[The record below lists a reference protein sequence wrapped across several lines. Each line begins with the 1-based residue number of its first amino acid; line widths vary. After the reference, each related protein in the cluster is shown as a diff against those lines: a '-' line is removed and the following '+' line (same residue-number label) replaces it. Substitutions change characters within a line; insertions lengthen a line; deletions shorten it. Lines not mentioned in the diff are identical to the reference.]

1 MKPLFKPA
9 PFAQPADNIEI
20 EPPALV
26 RKPHSH
32 RLRMRLAAG
41 TFLIAFAALG
51 WRMSAI
57 ALERAEPQEAVRTSG
72 VEQVKR
78 RASLLDREG
87 RLLATTLQTWEVYVH
102 PRESLGAGGVSPDDL
117 DALGKIFPS
126 LDMIGLRRQLTEGKR
141 KFSWVAR
148 KASPD
153 QWRRA
158 RDLGIIGLYAKRR
171 EDRVYP
177 AGRVVS
183 HILGGVDVDNI
194 GVAGIEAG
202 LNERIGG
209 PDSLRTPIRLSVD
222 LRVQTAL
229 RRTLSEAKSQF
240 AAPGAL
246 GLVMKVRTGEM
257 LAMVSLPDF
266 DPNDRPAA
274 PATFL
279 QQARSPIFN
288 KVTQGAFELGSIFKL
303 LTASMA
309 LESGA
314 ATLET
319 SVNATH
325 PIRRGGFT
333 ISDYRGKGRWMTM
346 REMVRYS
353 SNIGAVRV
361 AELIG
366 PERQKKYFD
375 KFGISGKV
383 PLIGVP
389 NGELSKGQLPRQ
401 WGSSESATVSYGHGI
416 SVSPLHLATALASL
430 ANDGCKVTPTL
441 LKALDVPEACDRIVS
456 SDTSEKMRGLM
467 RLVAEKSSGRNANI
481 PGYEIGGKTGTAY
494 QVRPTGGY
502 NTDKRFNS
510 FVALWPTSDPEYI
523 MFISL
528 DDPKLLDGTR
538 RLPLAGHTAAPTAG
552 RALERI
558 APLLGM
564 VPSDRFRRSGGA
576 QDYSVEAL
584 GDEVDEQG

>member
-1 MKPLFKPA
+1 MKPLFDPA
-9 PFAQPADNIEI
+9 PFAQHAEDIEF
-20 EPPALV
+20 EPLARA

-41 TFLIAFAALG
+41 AFLIAFAALG

-57 ALERAEPQEAVRTSG
+57 ALDHDGPKEAVRSAG
-72 VEQVKR
+72 VEQTTH
-78 RASLLDREG
+78 RAPLVDRNG
-87 RLLATTLQTWEVYVH
+87 RLLASTLQTWEVYVH
-102 PRESLGAGGVSPDDL
+102 PRESLGAGGVSPDSL
-117 DALGKIFPS
+117 DALGKVFPR
-126 LDMIGLRRQLTEGKR
+126 LDLIELRRHLSEGKR
-141 KFSWVAR
+141 KFVWVAR

-158 RDLGIIGLYAKRR
+158 RDLGIIGLYASQR

-177 AGRVVS
+177 AGRFVS
-183 HILGGVDVDNI
+183 HIVGGVDVDNI
-194 GVAGIEAG
+194 GVAGVESG
-202 LNERIGG
+202 LSDLITA
-209 PDSLRTPIRLSVD
+209 PDRKMEPVRLSVD

-229 RRTLSEAKSQF
+229 RNTLSAAKSEF
-240 AAPGAL
+240 AAPGAA
-246 GLVMKVRTGEM
+246 GLVMNVRTGEM

-266 DPNDRPAA
+266 DPNERPAA

-303 LTASMA
+303 LTTAMA
-309 LESGA
+309 LESGVA
-314 ATLET
+314 NLET
-319 SVNATH
+319 PLNATA

-333 ISDYRGKGRWMTM
+333 ISDYLGKGRWMSL
-346 REMVRYS
+346 REMVKYS
-353 SNIGAVRV
+353 SNIAAVRV

-366 PERQKKYFD
+366 PDRQQAFFE

-383 PLIGVP
+383 PLRGFP
-389 NGELSKGQLPRQ
+389 NGELSRAQLPQQ
-401 WGSSESATVSYGHGI
+401 WGTAESATVSYGHGI

-430 ANDGCKVTPTL
+430 ANDGCRVTPTL
-441 LKALDVPEACDRIVS
+441 LKVDENAPSALCDRIVS
-456 SDTSEKMRGLM
+456 SETSATIRGLM
-467 RLVAEKSSGRNANI
+467 RLVANESSGRNANI

-494 QVRPTGGY
+494 QVKPTGGY

-510 FVALWPTSDPEYI
+510 FAALWPTSDPQYL

-528 DDPKLLDGTR
+528 DDPKLLDGSR

-552 RALERI
+552 SALERI

-564 VPSDRFRRSGGA
+564 VPTDRFRKA
-576 QDYSVEAL
+576 DKA
-584 GDEVDEQG
+584 DEKNEGEG

>member
-1 MKPLFKPA
+1 MKTLFKPA
-9 PFAQPADNIEI
+9 PFAQNTEAMEI
-20 EPPALV
+20 EPPARV

-32 RLRMRLAAG
+32 RLRMKVAAG
-41 TFLIAFAALG
+41 TFFLAFALLG

-57 ALERAEPQEAVRTSG
+57 ALDRDAPQVAVRSSG
-72 VEQVKR
+72 AEQSTR
-78 RASLLDREG
+78 RAPLLDRNG
-87 RLLATTLQTWEVYVH
+87 RLLASTLQTWEIFIH
-102 PRESLGAGGVSPDDL
+102 PRDTAAAGGASPDDL
-117 DALGKIFPS
+117 DKLGAIFPR
-126 LDMIGLRRQLTEGKR
+126 LDLIHLRKQLTEGKS
-141 KFSWVAR
+141 KFSWIAR

-153 QWRRA
+153 QWRRT
-158 RDLGIIGLYAKRR
+158 RDLGIIGLYAKPR

-183 HILGGVDVDNI
+183 HIVGGVDVDNI

-202 LNERIGG
+202 LNDRIGG
-209 PDSLRTPIRLSVD
+209 PDSPRTPIRLSVD

-240 AAPGAL
+240 AAPGAA

-274 PATFL
+274 PRTFL
-279 QQARSPIFN
+279 AQARSPLFN
-288 KVTQGAFELGSIFKL
+288 KVAQGSFELGSIFKL
-303 LTASMA
+303 LTAAMA
-309 LESGA
+309 LETGVA
-314 ATLET
+314 NLET
-319 SVNATH
+319 SLNASH

-353 SNIGAVRV
+353 SNIAAVRV
-361 AELIG
+361 GELIG
-366 PERQKKYFD
+366 PEDQKAYFD
-375 KFGISGKV
+375 KFGISGKIK
-383 PLIGVP
+383 LLGVP
-389 NGELSKGQLPRQ
+389 EGELSRGQLPRK

-416 SVSPLHLATALASL
+416 SVSPLHLATALASI
-430 ANDGCKVTPTL
+430 ANDGCRVTPTL
-441 LKALDVPEACDRIVS
+441 LKVERASQECDRIVS
-456 SDTSEKMRGLM
+456 SDTSEKVRGLM

-510 FVALWPTSDPEYI
+510 FVALWPTSDPQYI

-564 VPSDRFRRSGGA
+564 VPNDRFRT
-576 QDYSVEAL
+576 VETVTEDNTE
-584 GDEVDEQG
+584 G

>member
-1 MKPLFKPA
+1 MKSLFEPA
-9 PFAQPADNIEI
+9 PFTQGADDIEI
-20 EPPALV
+20 EPITRT

-32 RLRMRLAAG
+32 RLRMRFAAT

-57 ALERAEPQEAVRTSG
+57 AL
-72 VEQVKR
+72 
-78 RASLLDREG
+78 D
-87 RLLATTLQTWEVYVH
+87 H
-102 PRESLGAGGVSPDDL
+102 
-117 DALGKIFPS
+117 DAPLIE
-126 LDMIGLRRQLTEGKR
+126 LRRNLNEGKR
-141 KFSWVAR
+141 KFVWVAR
-148 KASPD
+148 KASAD
-153 QWRRA
+153 QWRRT
-158 RDLGIIGLYAKRR
+158 RDLGIIGLYAKQR

-177 AGRVVS
+177 AGRIVS
-183 HILGGVDVDNI
+183 HIVGGVDVDNI
-194 GVAGIEAG
+194 GVAGIESG
-202 LNERIGG
+202 LNDQIGG
-209 PDSLRTPIRLSVD
+209 PDSEGKLIQLSVD

-229 RRTLSEAKSQF
+229 RNTLSAAKSEF
-240 AAPGAL
+240 AAPGAA

-266 DPNDRPAA
+266 DPNNRPAA

-303 LTASMA
+303 LTTAMA
-309 LESGA
+309 LEDGVA
-314 ATLET
+314 NLDTPLDATR
-319 SVNATH
+319 

-333 ISDYRGKGRWMTM
+333 ISDYRGKGRWMSL

-353 SNIGAVRV
+353 SNIAAVRV

-366 PERQKKYFD
+366 PERQQVYFE

-383 PLIGVP
+383 PLVGAP
-389 NGELSKGQLPRQ
+389 NGELSRGQLPKQ
-401 WGSSESATVSYGHGI
+401 WGSAESATVSYGHGV

-441 LKALDVPEACDRIVS
+441 LKVAESDVPAECDRIVS
-456 SDTSEKMRGLM
+456 PETSEKIRGLM

-510 FVALWPTSDPEYI
+510 FVALWPTSDPEYL

-552 RALERI
+552 SALERI

-564 VPSDRFRRSGGA
+564 VPNDRFRKTVYVGA
-576 QDYSVEAL
+576 QQE
-584 GDEVDEQG
+584 DEG

>member
-9 PFAQPADNIEI
+9 PFAQRADDIEI
-20 EPPALV
+20 EPPARV
-26 RKPHSH
+26 RKPRSH
-32 RLRMRLAAG
+32 RGRVRFAAG
-41 TFLIAFAALG
+41 VFVAAFAALG

-57 ALERAEPQEAVRTSG
+57 ALERDVPQEAVRNAGT
-72 VEQVKR
+72 EQVKR
-78 RASLLDREG
+78 RAPLLDRDG

-102 PRESLGAGGVSPDDL
+102 PRETLGSGGANAEDL
-117 DALGKIFPS
+117 NELGKIFPS
-126 LDMIGLRRQLTEGKR
+126 LDLIDLRRQLNEGKR
-141 KFSWVAR
+141 KFIWIAR
-148 KASPD
+148 KASAD

-158 RDLGIIGLYAKRR
+158 RDIGIVGVYAKPR

-177 AGRVVS
+177 AGRIVS
-183 HILGGVDVDNI
+183 HIIGGVDVDNI
-194 GVAGIEAG
+194 GVAGVEAG
-202 LNERIGG
+202 LNSSIGG
-209 PDSLRTPIRLSVD
+209 LENLGNPIHLAVD

-274 PATFL
+274 PQTFL

-303 LTASMA
+303 LTTAMA

-314 ATLET
+314 ANLET
-319 SVNATH
+319 PVNATH

-333 ISDYRGKGRWMTM
+333 ISDYRGKGRWMSV

-366 PERQKKYFD
+366 PDRQEAFFK

-383 PLIGVP
+383 PLVGAP
-389 NGELSKGQLPRQ
+389 SGELSRAQLPRQ
-401 WGSSESATVSYGHGI
+401 WGSAESATVSYGHGI

-441 LKALDVPEACDRIVS
+441 LKVERAPVDCDRIVS
-456 SDTSEKMRGLM
+456 SDTSEKVRGLM

-502 NTDKRFNS
+502 NTNKRFYS
-510 FVALWPTSDPEYI
+510 FAALWPTSDPQYI
-523 MFISL
+523 MLISL

-564 VPSDRFRRSGGA
+564 VPKDRFPTVANNDEGA
-576 QDYSVEAL
+576 GEE
-584 GDEVDEQG
+584 G

>member
-1 MKPLFKPA
+1 MKPLFDPA
-9 PFAQPADNIEI
+9 PFDQRSDDIEI
-20 EPPALV
+20 EPLARV

-32 RLRMRLAAG
+32 RTRMRFAA
-41 TFLIAFAALG
+41 LIAMIGFATLG
-51 WRMSAI
+51 WRMSTI
-57 ALERAEPQEAVRTSG
+57 ALAGDAPKEAIRTANG
-72 VEQVKR
+72 EQVKR
-78 RASLLDREG
+78 RAPLLDREG
-87 RLLATTLQTWEVYVH
+87 RLLASTLQTWEVYVH

-117 DALGKIFPS
+117 DALGDVFPG
-126 LDMIGLRRQLTEGKR
+126 LDLIALRRHLNDGKR
-141 KFSWVAR
+141 KFVWIAR
-148 KASPD
+148 KASAD

-158 RDLGIIGLYAKRR
+158 RDLGIIGVYAKPR

-177 AGRVVS
+177 AGRMVA
-183 HILGGVDVDNI
+183 HIVGGVDVDNI
-194 GVAGIEAG
+194 GVAGVESG
-202 LNERIGG
+202 LSAMIDG
-209 PDSLRTPIRLSVD
+209 PDSSGKPINLSVD

-229 RRTLSEAKSQF
+229 RTTLSEAKSQF
-240 AAPGAL
+240 AAPGAA

-266 DPNDRPAA
+266 DPNDRPPA

-303 LTASMA
+303 LTTAMA
-309 LESGA
+309 LEAGVA
-314 ATLET
+314 NLDTPL
-319 SVNATH
+319 NATA

-333 ISDYRGKGRWMTM
+333 ISDYLGKGRWMSM
-346 REMVRYS
+346 REMVKFS
-353 SNIGAVRV
+353 SNIAAVRV

-366 PERQKKYFD
+366 PERQKAFFD

-383 PLIGVP
+383 PIVGMP
-389 NGELSKGQLPRQ
+389 KGELSRGQLPQQ

-430 ANDGCKVTPTL
+430 ANDGCRVTPTL
-441 LKALDVPEACDRIVS
+441 LKVEKGAPPMPCDRIVS
-456 SDTSEKMRGLM
+456 SATSDTIRELM
-467 RLVAEKSSGRNANI
+467 RLVANESSGRNANI

-494 QVRPTGGY
+494 QVKPTGGY

-510 FVALWPTSDPEYI
+510 FAALWPTSDPQYL

-528 DDPKLLDGTR
+528 DDPKLLDGSR
-538 RLPLAGHTAAPTAG
+538 RKPLAGHTAAPTAG

-564 VPSDRFRRSGGA
+564 VPKDRFRPVA
-576 QDYSVEAL
+576 KLDEKDEAE
-584 GDEVDEQG
+584 G

>member
-1 MKPLFKPA
+1 MKSLFKPA
-9 PFAQPADNIEI
+9 PFAQRSDDIEI
-20 EPPALV
+20 APPARI

-32 RLRMRLAAG
+32 RLRMRIAAG
-41 TFLIAFAALG
+41 TFIVAFAALG

-57 ALERAEPQEAVRTSG
+57 AFDHDEPQQAALSSNAEKA
-72 VEQVKR
+72 KR
-78 RASLLDREG
+78 RAPLLDRDG
-87 RLLATTLQTWEVYVH
+87 RLLASTLQTWEVYVH
-102 PRESLGAGGVSPDDL
+102 PRESVGAGGVSPDDL
-117 DALGKIFPS
+117 DALGKIFPH
-126 LDMIGLRRQLTEGKR
+126 LKMMDLRRHLTDGKR
-141 KFSWVAR
+141 KFVWIAR
-148 KASPD
+148 KASAD

-158 RDLGIIGLYAKRR
+158 RDLGIIGVYAKPR

-194 GVAGIEAG
+194 GVAGIESA
-202 LNERIGG
+202 LNDRIGG
-209 PDSLRTPIRLSVD
+209 PDSLRTPIRLAVD
-222 LRVQTAL
+222 LRVQSAL
-229 RRTLSEAKSQF
+229 RQTLSEAKSQF

-257 LAMVSLPDF
+257 IAMVSLPDF
-266 DPNDRPAA
+266 DPNNRPAA

-303 LTASMA
+303 LTTAMA
-309 LESGA
+309 LESGVA
-314 ATLET
+314 NLDTPL
-319 SVNATH
+319 NASH
-325 PIRRGGFT
+325 PLRRGGFT
-333 ISDYRGKGRWMTM
+333 ISDYRGKGRWMSM
-346 REMVRYS
+346 REMVKYS
-353 SNIGAVRV
+353 SNIAAVRV

-366 PERQKKYFD
+366 PERQKMFFD

-389 NGELSKGQLPRQ
+389 NGELSTGQLPRK
-401 WGSSESATVSYGHGI
+401 WGSAESATVSYGHGI

-441 LKALDVPEACDRIVS
+441 LKVVDPLPPCDRIVS
-456 SDTSEKMRGLM
+456 KETSKIVRDLM
-467 RLVAEKSSGRNANI
+467 RLVANETSGRNANI

-494 QVRPTGGY
+494 QVKPTGGY
-502 NTDKRFNS
+502 NTNKRFNS
-510 FVALWPTSDPEYI
+510 FVALWPTSDPEYL

-564 VPSDRFRRSGGA
+564 VPSDRFHSA
-576 QDYSVEAL
+576 VTDDEEA
-584 GDEVDEQG
+584 GDEG

>member
-9 PFAQPADNIEI
+9 PFAQRAEDIEI
-20 EPPALV
+20 EPPARV

-32 RLRMRLAAG
+32 RLRMRIAAG
-41 TFLIAFAALG
+41 TFIALFAALG

-57 ALERAEPQEAVRTSG
+57 ALDRDEPQAAVRSSN

-78 RASLLDREG
+78 RAPLMDRDG

-102 PRESLGAGGVSPDDL
+102 PRETLGAGGVSPDDL
-117 DALGKIFPS
+117 TALGQIFPR
-126 LDMIGLRRQLTEGKR
+126 LDLIEMRRHLSDGKR
-141 KFSWVAR
+141 KFVWVAR
-148 KASPD
+148 KSSPD

-158 RDLGIIGLYAKRR
+158 RDLGIVGLYAQPR

-183 HILGGVDVDNI
+183 HIVGGVDVDNI
-194 GVAGIEAG
+194 GVAGIESG

-209 PDSLRTPIRLSVD
+209 PDSLRTPIRLAVD

-303 LTASMA
+303 LTAAMA

-319 SVNATH
+319 PVNASH
-325 PIRRGGFT
+325 PLRRGGFT

-346 REMVRYS
+346 REMVKFS

-366 PERQKKYFD
+366 PERQKAYFD

-389 NGELSKGQLPRQ
+389 QGELSRGQLPKK
-401 WGSSESATVSYGHGI
+401 WGSSESATVSYGHGV

-441 LKALDVPEACDRIVS
+441 LKVNTPLPPCNRIVS
-456 SDTSEKMRGLM
+456 PETSEKVRGLM
-467 RLVAEKSSGRNANI
+467 RLVANESSGRNANI

-502 NTDKRFNS
+502 NTNKRFNS
-510 FVALWPTSDPEYI
+510 FAALWPTSDPQYL

-528 DDPKLLDGTR
+528 DDPKLLDGSR

-564 VPSDRFRRSGGA
+564 VPKDRFR
-576 QDYSVEAL
+576 SVANAEEE
-584 GDEVDEQG
+584 GDTEG

>member
-1 MKPLFKPA
+1 MKPLFGPA
-9 PFAQPADNIEI
+9 PFAQKSEEI
-20 EPPALV
+20 ETEPLARA

-32 RLRMRLAAG
+32 RLRMRIAAG

-57 ALERAEPQEAVRTSG
+57 ALEHDAPKEAVRTAG

-78 RASLLDREG
+78 RAPLLDRDG
-87 RLLATTLQTWEVYVH
+87 RLLASTLQTWEVYVH

-117 DALGKIFPS
+117 DALGEVFPR
-126 LDMIGLRRQLTEGKR
+126 LDMIELRRHLNEGKR
-141 KFSWVAR
+141 KFVWIAR

-158 RDLGIIGLYAKRR
+158 RDLGIIGIYANQR

-177 AGRVVS
+177 AGRMVA
-183 HILGGVDVDNI
+183 HIVGGVDVDNI
-194 GVAGIEAG
+194 GVAGVESG
-202 LNERIGG
+202 LSDLIDAEEG
-209 PDSLRTPIRLSVD
+209 PRKPIRLAVD

-229 RRTLSEAKSQF
+229 RNTLSEAKSQF
-240 AAPGAL
+240 AAPGAA

-303 LTASMA
+303 LTTAMA
-309 LESGA
+309 LESGVA
-314 ATLET
+314 NLET
-319 SVNATH
+319 PLNATA

-333 ISDYRGKGRWMTM
+333 ISDYLGKGRWMTM
-346 REMVRYS
+346 REMVKFS
-353 SNIGAVRV
+353 SNIAAVRV

-366 PERQKKYFD
+366 PERQKAYFD

-383 PLIGVP
+383 PLIGAP
-389 NGELSKGQLPRQ
+389 NGELSRGQLPQQ

-430 ANDGCKVTPTL
+430 ANDGCRVTPTL
-441 LKALDVPEACDRIVS
+441 LKVDENAPPALCDRIVS
-456 SDTSEKMRGLM
+456 SDTSEKIRGLM
-467 RLVAEKSSGRNANI
+467 RLVANESSGRNANI

-494 QVRPTGGY
+494 QVKPTGGY

-510 FVALWPTSDPEYI
+510 FAALWPTSDPQYL

-528 DDPKLLDGTR
+528 DDPKLLDGSR
-538 RLPLAGHTAAPTAG
+538 RKPLAGHTAAPTAG

-564 VPSDRFRRSGGA
+564 VPKDRFREVASS
-576 QDYSVEAL
+576 DDKDD
-584 GDEVDEQG
+584 DEG

>member
-9 PFAQPADNIEI
+9 PFAQRADDIEI
-20 EPPALV
+20 EPPVRA
-26 RKPHSH
+26 RKPASH
-32 RLRMRLAAG
+32 RGRMRFAAG
-41 TFLIAFAALG
+41 MFIVAFAALG

-57 ALERAEPQEAVRTSG
+57 ALDRDPPKQAVRTAG
-72 VEQVKR
+72 VEPVQR
-78 RASLLDREG
+78 RAPLLDREG
-87 RLLATTLQTWEVYVH
+87 RLLASTLQTWEVYVH
-102 PRESLGAGGVSPDDL
+102 PRETLSSGGANAEDL
-117 DALGKIFPS
+117 NALGKIFPG
-126 LDMIGLRRQLTEGKR
+126 LDLIDLRRNLNEGKR
-141 KFSWVAR
+141 KFIWIAR
-148 KASPD
+148 KASAD

-158 RDLGIIGLYAKRR
+158 RDLGVVGVYAKPR

-177 AGRVVS
+177 AGRIVS
-183 HILGGVDVDNI
+183 HIVGGVDVDNI
-194 GVAGIEAG
+194 GVAGVEAG
-202 LNERIGG
+202 LNDRIGG
-209 PDSLRTPIRLSVD
+209 PDNLGKPLKLAVD

-246 GLVMKVRTGEM
+246 GLVMKIRTGEM
-257 LAMVSLPDF
+257 LAMTSLPDF

-303 LTASMA
+303 LTTAMA
-309 LESGA
+309 LESRVA
-314 ATLET
+314 NLDTP
-319 SVNATH
+319 VDATH

-333 ISDYRGKGRWMTM
+333 ISDYKGKGRWMTM

-353 SNIGAVRV
+353 SNIAAVRV
-361 AELIG
+361 GELIG
-366 PERQKKYFD
+366 AEQQEAYF
-375 KFGISGKV
+375 KRFGVHGKV
-383 PLIGVP
+383 DLIGAP
-389 NGELSKGQLPRQ
+389 SGELSRAQLPRQ

-416 SVSPLHLATALASL
+416 SVSPLHLATALASIS
-430 ANDGCKVTPTL
+430 NDGCRVTPTL
-441 LKALDVPEACDRIVS
+441 LKVETAPTACDRIVS
-456 SDTSEKMRGLM
+456 SDTSEKIRGLM

-494 QVRPTGGY
+494 QVKPTGGY
-502 NTDKRFNS
+502 NTNKRFNS
-510 FVALWPTSDPEYI
+510 FVALWPTSDPQYI
-523 MFISL
+523 MLISL

-564 VPSDRFRRSGGA
+564 VPKDRFP
-576 QDYSVEAL
+576 SVASTDEAN
-584 GDEVDEQG
+584 GDDEG

>member
-1 MKPLFKPA
+1 MKPLFDPA
-9 PFAQPADNIEI
+9 PFEQRADDIEI
-20 EPPALV
+20 EPIARV
-26 RKPHSH
+26 RKPYSH
-32 RLRMRLAAG
+32 RLRMRIAAT
-41 TFLIAFAALG
+41 TFLVAFAALG

-57 ALERAEPQEAVRTSG
+57 ALDHDAPKEAARSVGG

-78 RASLLDREG
+78 RASLLDRNG
-87 RLLATTLQTWEVYVH
+87 RLLASTLQTWEVFVH

-117 DALGKIFPS
+117 ERLGEIFPR
-126 LDMIGLRRQLTEGKR
+126 LDLIKLRGHLNDGDR
-141 KFSWVAR
+141 KFFWIAR
-148 KASPD
+148 KASSD

-158 RDLGIIGLYAKRR
+158 RDLGIIGVYAKQR

-177 AGRVVS
+177 AGRVVA
-183 HILGGVDVDNI
+183 HIVGGVDVDNI
-194 GVAGIEAG
+194 GVAGVESG
-202 LNERIGG
+202 LNDRIGG
-209 PDSLRTPIRLSVD
+209 PDSSGKPLRLSVD

-229 RRTLSEAKSQF
+229 RNTLSAAKSEF
-240 AAPGAL
+240 AAPGAA

-266 DPNDRPAA
+266 DPNNRPVA
-274 PATFL
+274 PKTFDE
-279 QQARSPIFN
+279 QARSPIFN

-303 LTASMA
+303 LTTAMA

-314 ATLET
+314 ANLET
-319 SVNATH
+319 PLDATR

-333 ISDYRGKGRWMTM
+333 ISDYLGKGRWMSV
-346 REMVRYS
+346 REMVKFS
-353 SNIGAVRV
+353 SNIAAVRV
-361 AELIG
+361 AELVG
-366 PERQKKYFD
+366 PERQKTYFE
-375 KFGISGKV
+375 KFGIGGKV
-383 PLIGVP
+383 PLVGVP
-389 NGELSKGQLPRQ
+389 NGELSRAQLPRQ

-441 LKALDVPEACDRIVS
+441 LKVDESDLPAECDRIVS
-456 SDTSEKMRGLM
+456 SDTSEKIRGLM

-494 QVRPTGGY
+494 QVKPSGGY

-510 FVALWPTSDPEYI
+510 FAALWPTSDPEYL

-552 RALERI
+552 SALERI

-564 VPSDRFRRSGGA
+564 VPRDRFRETV
-576 QDYSVEAL
+576 SVEKQQD
-584 GDEVDEQG
+584 DEG